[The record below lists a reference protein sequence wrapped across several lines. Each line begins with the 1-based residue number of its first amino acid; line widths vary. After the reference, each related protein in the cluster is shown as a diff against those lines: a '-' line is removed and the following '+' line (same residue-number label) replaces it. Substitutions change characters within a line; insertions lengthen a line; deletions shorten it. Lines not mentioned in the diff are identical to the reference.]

1 MKQIIIED
9 NSVLEKFFRRNRK
22 YEEKIINEI
31 RENLLS
37 IIKEKTYKIKTV
49 KGYKYEGKTIYEYK
63 IPLDKVFSCRV
74 AYIYQ
79 EEKIIVFFISLTTI
93 KHEFTKLIAG
103 VVGVTKS

>member
-31 RENLLS
+31 QENLLS
-37 IIKEKTYKIKTV
+37 IIKEKAYKIKTV

-63 IPLDKVFSCRV
+63 IPLDF
-74 AYIYQ
+74 
-79 EEKIIVFFISLTTI
+79 IIKCYV
-93 KHEFTKLIAG
+93 
-103 VVGVTKS
+103 